1 MRATKPILSGWLIL
15 ALAVPALANKTSVSI
30 KAPESVTAGTEV
42 TIIVNVEHK
51 GNSGFHHTDWVAVQ
65 ADGVEIARW
74 EFKAKKLPESPSFT
88 REVKLKVVKAVEIT
102 AQGHCNLH
110 GSAGPVAAKIAVQ

>member
-1 MRATKPILSGWLIL
+1 MRTVRSILSALLIL
-15 ALAVPALANKTSVSI
+15 ALAVPALANKTSVTV
-30 KAPESVTAGTEV
+30 KVPETAAAGTEV
-42 TIIVNVEHK
+42 TIVVAVEHK

-74 EFKAKKLPESPSFT
+74 EFKAKSLPESAGFT

-110 GSAGPVAAKIAVQ
+110 GSAGPVAVKIAV